1 MNRRAFIQ
9 GTVAGSVILG
19 LGINPRKVFANED
32 LIKLTIL
39 HTNDVHSRIDPFPLD
54 DDKYPGRGGA
64 APRAALINKI
74 RTEEEN
80 VLLFDAGD
88 LFQGTPYFNYYG
100 GELEMK
106 LMSKMGYDAGTMG
119 NHEFD
124 NGVEGF
130 AKQLTHA
137 NFPFLTANYDFSD
150 TVLNGKT
157 REYQIFKKDGL
168 KIGVFG
174 LCIELRGIVNREQYG
189 NTRYLDPLKKALQME
204 SILRNDEKCD
214 LIICLSHLGYEYKD
228 NKISDK
234 AIAKNTH
241 YIDLIIGGHTHT
253 FLDSP
258 VAVKNLNGGETL
270 INQVGYAGLYLGRL
284 DFVFERDR
292 RGKSTYSSATESI
305 SEYLKF

>member
-241 YIDLIIGGHTHT
+241 YIDLIITLSWTH
-253 FLDSP
+253 L
-258 VAVKNLNGGETL
+258 
-270 INQVGYAGLYLGRL
+270 
-284 DFVFERDR
+284 
-292 RGKSTYSSATESI
+292 
-305 SEYLKF
+305 